1 MSTQRQGEA
10 AGPPEEIRGWLTGRL
25 PDDWF
30 EGAPEILI
38 DREEITVI
46 GHLPSPERP
55 APGGGEAA
63 PGKRATTKGATAKDA
78 TAKGATAKG
87 ATAKGATAEGATPE
101 GTAERAE
108 AEAAAI
114 GRSRR
119 FREETRDAR
128 IEIAREAEH
137 SFGRKVSWGVV
148 CDNYKVMFTTL
159 SIPVMTR
166 LRQSERQVL
175 DTLVDAGVAR
185 SRSDALAW
193 CVRLVG
199 EHEDSWLADL
209 REALRHVEQVRAEGP
224 HA

>member
-1 MSTQRQGEA
+1 MSTDKQGEA
-10 AGPPEEIRGWLTGRL
+10 AASPLEQVRGWFTGRM
-25 PDDWF
+25 PGEWF
-30 EGAPEILI
+30 VDTPEVLV

-46 GHLPSPERP
+46 GRLASP
-55 APGGGEAA
+55 AA
-63 PGKRATTKGATAKDA
+63 PADAGAASAGGDA
-78 TAKGATAKG
+78 ADGA
-87 ATAKGATAEGATPE
+87 AEPSEAG
-101 GTAERAE
+101 
-108 AEAAAI
+108 AEAAAAT
-114 GRSRR
+114 RARR

-137 SFGRKVSWGVV
+137 TFGRKVSWGVV

-166 LRQSERQVL
+166 LRQSERRVL

-199 EHEDSWLADL
+199 EHEDSWLSGL

>member
-1 MSTQRQGEA
+1 MSTDKQDEA
-10 AGPPEEIRGWLTGRL
+10 ASPLEQVRGWFTGRM
-25 PDDWF
+25 PDGWF
-30 EGAPEILI
+30 VGAPEVLA

-46 GHLPSPERP
+46 GRLASPEAP
-55 APGGGEAA
+55 ADAGAASAGGDAA
-63 PGKRATTKGATAKDA
+63 AD
-78 TAKGATAKG
+78 
-87 ATAKGATAEGATPE
+87 AEGGA
-101 GTAERAE
+101 AERSEAG
-108 AEAAAI
+108 AEAATAS
-114 GRSRR
+114 RARR

-128 IEIAREAEH
+128 IEIAREAEQT
-137 SFGRKVSWGVV
+137 FGRKVSWGVV

-166 LRQSERQVL
+166 LRQPERRVL

-199 EHEDSWLADL
+199 EHEDSWLSDL

>member
-1 MSTQRQGEA
+1 MSTDKQGEA
-10 AGPPEEIRGWLTGRL
+10 ASPLEQVRGWFTGRM
-25 PDDWF
+25 PAEWF
-30 EGAPEILI
+30 VGAPEILV

-46 GHLPSPERP
+46 GRLASPGTR
-55 APGGGEAA
+55 ADAGAASTHGNAAADAAGGAAGGSEA
-63 PGKRATTKGATAKDA
+63 G
-78 TAKGATAKG
+78 
-87 ATAKGATAEGATPE
+87 
-101 GTAERAE
+101 
-108 AEAAAI
+108 AEAAAA
-114 GRSRR
+114 GRARR

-137 SFGRKVSWGVV
+137 TFGRTVSWGVV

-166 LRQSERQVL
+166 LRQPERRVL

-199 EHEDSWLADL
+199 EHEDSWLSDL